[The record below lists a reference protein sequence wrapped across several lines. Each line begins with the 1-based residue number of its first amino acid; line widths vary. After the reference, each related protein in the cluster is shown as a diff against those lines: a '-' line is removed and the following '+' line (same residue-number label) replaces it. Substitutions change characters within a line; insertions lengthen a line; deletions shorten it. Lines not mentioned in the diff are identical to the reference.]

1 MPNGEPGVGRAA
13 DDVTAWCDATA
24 PAVFGWLCRLVGGQ
38 VAADLLPDVFGAAAP
53 AAPVELDALLAI
65 AFRLAAPSADDPSR
79 AADADG
85 PSPTPPTVLTTPTQ
99 LTALDRALL
108 ELHSVQGRPAEAV
121 GSIVNRPASE
131 IGGLA
136 SDAEQRAGDVYPD
149 STFAEIGRSREAWLD
164 DQTRARCREAITGS
178 PSSDAADRD
187 RRAGGRATRTA
198 RSAQGPMSARAR
210 GVAVVAVV
218 AALSLGLYWLH
229 SGTEPSTHDSATPST
244 PVSGPTEAPGFAL
257 GTLPA
262 GFVAAGSVR
271 IEAALLSGGSAP
283 GQLQLWATPDAERT
297 TGRWFAVVTARCAPI
312 DTSITVAVGAA
323 ARVSVNGVSGVITVG
338 ADGVRTLR
346 AQSGTNELTSRTLV
360 VEAFGYTN
368 DQLVAVASTVLLG
381 NRVKD
386 PSELATPSCATDQPD
401 VVTEF
406 DASFGAVKRGM
417 KRLLALPWYGSTT
430 LEPDTDGHVER
441 IVEYRSASSNVPVR
455 VTTRTADDHHATLVR
470 FLLPASGDPQA
481 PTTPTRSAALA
492 GRDVTVSAAIDAA
505 GAVIGN
511 AVEFVDGNRI
521 VDISAPGRLADL
533 GSILA
538 TARLAT
544 EPEWDALRVLGT
556 DANPPIDPSSRPLPL
571 APPLSVAQLVDVGS
585 STTASGMTWELL
597 VGTDPDVLQFELP
610 ALGAVYQEPF
620 TLGSGPAVH
629 AFYTVDS
636 TIIVAS
642 LVPPAPGLSVRVTV
656 AGVPGQPA
664 PLRAGKG
671 DVQFA
676 IVAFDDVGPITVD
689 LVNPDGSVVLPL
701 SAIG

>member
-1 MPNGEPGVGRAA
+1 MPNGESGEERAA
-13 DDVTAWCDATA
+13 DDVTAWCDAHA
-24 PAVFGWLCRLVGGQ
+24 PAVFAWLCRLVGGQ
-38 VAADLLPDVFGAAAP
+38 EATNLLPEVFVKVLP
-53 AAPVELDALLAI
+53 VMPVEPDALLAV
-65 AFRLAAPSADDPSR
+65 AFGLATASAVESASLEDPEPTVSSEPALLAAPSDL
-79 AADADG
+79 
-85 PSPTPPTVLTTPTQ
+85 TV
-99 LTALDRALL
+99 LDRALL
-108 ELHSVQGRPAEAV
+108 DLHSVQGRSAEDIAAII
-121 GSIVNRPASE
+121 GRPSSE
-131 IGGLA
+131 IAGIA
-136 SDAEQRAGDVYPD
+136 SGAEQRARDVFPD
-149 STFAEIGRSREAWLD
+149 STFAEIGRSRETWLD
-164 DQTRARCREAITGS
+164 DQTRARCREAITGITD
-178 PSSDAADRD
+178 SSDPAD
-187 RRAGGRATRTA
+187 GGRPAGARPARGA
-198 RSAQGPMSARAR
+198 RSARGPMSARAR
-210 GVAVVAVV
+210 AVAVVAVV
-218 AALSLGLYWLH
+218 ALLSLGLYWLH
-229 SGTEPSTHDSATPST
+229 SGTEPSTRDSATPTT
-244 PVSGPTEAPGFAL
+244 PASGPTEAPGFVL
-257 GTLPA
+257 GTAPA

-271 IEAALLSGGSAP
+271 IEAAPSGGSAP
-283 GQLQLWATPDAERT
+283 GQLQLWATPDAQRT
-297 TGRWFAVVTARCAPI
+297 AGRWFAVVTERCAPI
-312 DTSITVAVGAA
+312 DTSITVASGAS
-323 ARVSVNGVSGVITVG
+323 ARVSVNGVSGVITG
-338 ADGVRTLR
+338 SADGVRTLR

-381 NRVKD
+381 DRVKD

-430 LEPDTDGHVER
+430 LEPDTDGRERR
-441 IVEYRSASSNVPVR
+441 IVEYRSASSQVPVR
-455 VTTRTADDHHATLVR
+455 VTTRTLDEHHATLVR
-470 FLLPASGDPQA
+470 FLQPASDDPQA
-481 PTTPTRSAALA
+481 PRAPARSAEVA
-492 GRDVTVSAAIDAA
+492 GRDATVSAAIDAA
-505 GAVIGN
+505 GVVIGN
-511 AVEFVDGNRI
+511 AVEFVDGNRM
-521 VDISAPGRLADL
+521 VDVSAPGTLAEMRA
-533 GSILA
+533 ILA

-544 EPEWDALRVLGT
+544 DTEWADLRVTGT
-556 DANPPIDPSSRPLPL
+556 GANPPIDPSSRPLPS

-585 STTASGMTWELL
+585 STTASGMTWQLL

-656 AGVPGQPA
+656 AGIAGQPA
-664 PLRAGKG
+664 ALRAAKG